1 MLKGYTTRQEVEN
14 YLLITIDASFYAQ
27 VDAWIESV
35 EAYIDRRT
43 GRNFV
48 ADVAAS
54 VRKYDGD
61 GSNIQ
66 LIDDAVAIT
75 KVEVDDEEIVPDSS
89 TEEGY
94 FAYPTNDL
102 PKTKLETDGN
112 LFAQGRQ
119 NVEVTA
125 KWGYSVAVPT
135 DIKRAATVF
144 VAGIIN
150 FSDEGKGEVSSE
162 TIGAYSVSYKTTQER
177 DDFNRAIE
185 TLKAYKKFTF

>member
-94 FAYPTNDL
+94 FAYPANDL